1 MEDFFNLLWPFQNI
15 WILLSNISVQKIEWL
30 NWNQVKKQPNV
41 YIVPIWKRNMDNKSF
56 VFWPNPSWKICF
68 TFDEKSFLYELEHFC
83 EKRYVLMSLIFF
95 LDLSALSKS
104 TQASLSHC
112 HTKSNRLS
120 LKYTLHSIK
129 VQVFWKD
136 HKNSKKKS
144 PTCFDITE

>member
-1 MEDFFNLLWPFQNI
+1 
-15 WILLSNISVQKIEWL
+15 
-30 NWNQVKKQPNV
+30 
-41 YIVPIWKRNMDNKSF
+41 
-56 VFWPNPSWKICF
+56 
-68 TFDEKSFLYELEHFC
+68 
-83 EKRYVLMSLIFF
+83 MSLIFF

-136 HKNSKKKS
+136 HKNLKKISHLFWQNSRVYSVASKQVGDFFKFLWSFQKS
-144 PTCFDITE
+144 WTLMKIFQIIGKWKTGSGMKMVMKTKQKLRYAPNSPVPPANL